1 VRNADE
7 SGVCVCVCVWAVR
20 DADKSGAVS
29 VSAEQVPLPRSRRKS
44 RGTSSVD
51 NAEGLAEGSE
61 ATPLQPPGVG
71 ERRGSWS
78 SLLDESLRAA
88 TAPPKDERESARRRS
103 GSEAPAWLA
112 EGQED
117 EWSGAGRAALK
128 SAQGLGLQ
136 DLNAS
141 LRQNRVPKSEARDK
155 ENKDKD
161 RDRDRDKDKEKEK
174 EKERKD
180 KEDRRDRDEGPPPSP
195 GNDVSRVPPALLPRR
210 SRIPPSES
218 GDSLSME
225 KLPLSTSSSGA
236 LSALNSAPSA
246 PASRPQR
253 ETSKS
258 ASGERP
264 LRSTSIL
271 TPDRATT
278 AVSSAVESEE
288 PSSSQVVKSPSAALR
303 PSSREAYKETYKEA
317 EKILQAGAAG
327 KKKEEEKAH
336 KEAYKDSLLHTRQLL
351 EGKVASSAHARRPT
365 SRPASSRQIDS
376 SEVFPLAR
384 SPSSSAKSGLGP
396 TAPVPGSPGGRGGG
410 GGGGAESA
418 EAASPDERSSVA
430 SDDSSLPSPG
440 CVIKV
445 FGGSEFDAPPA
456 KGGGGGAGGV
466 GGGVGGGVSRT
477 ASSERGTR
485 SGERKPSATG
495 QRGAR
500 SVSRDGRTLRGSADS
515 HPTSTHAWQPAPED
529 PHNSVSMNRVHRAQR
544 VYMGVSA
551 EGGKA
556 EGGGGK
562 GVAPGFG
569 KGPARDQSSG
579 SRRVVSAVPRTHVEI
594 PWLERE
600 AAWRRRQRQA
610 EREHSAHPQSRDG
623 TSLRPSGPMKPSPN
637 ERAGVRSATLKGS
650 SARAT
655 PASVPMADSDGR
667 AVFTGAANL
676 GADGDHDDGQGN
688 KF

>member
-1 VRNADE
+1 M
-7 SGVCVCVCVWAVR
+7 R

-376 SEVFPLAR
+376 SEVFPLPR

-396 TAPVPGSPGGRGGG
+396 TAPGSP
-410 GGGGAESA
+410 GGGAESA

-430 SDDSSLPSPG
+430 SDDPSLPSPG

-466 GGGVGGGVSRT
+466 GGERRAGCGEGRDTDVGILHIPG
-477 ASSERGTR
+477 AH
-485 SGERKPSATG
+485 GEQPVDGCEK
-495 QRGAR
+495 RGA
-500 SVSRDGRTLRGSADS
+500 SEVC
-515 HPTSTHAWQPAPED
+515 PE
-529 PHNSVSMNRVHRAQR
+529 Q
-544 VYMGVSA
+544 
-551 EGGKA
+551 
-556 EGGGGK
+556 
-562 GVAPGFG
+562 
-569 KGPARDQSSG
+569 
-579 SRRVVSAVPRTHVEI
+579 
-594 PWLERE
+594 
-600 AAWRRRQRQA
+600 
-610 EREHSAHPQSRDG
+610 
-623 TSLRPSGPMKPSPN
+623 SPN
-637 ERAGVRSATLKGS
+637 LYYEITNFGNLYIRLYGIG
-650 SARAT
+650 
-655 PASVPMADSDGR
+655 
-667 AVFTGAANL
+667 GAHEEDTCMSQREDTA
-676 GADGDHDDGQGN
+676 
-688 KF
+688 